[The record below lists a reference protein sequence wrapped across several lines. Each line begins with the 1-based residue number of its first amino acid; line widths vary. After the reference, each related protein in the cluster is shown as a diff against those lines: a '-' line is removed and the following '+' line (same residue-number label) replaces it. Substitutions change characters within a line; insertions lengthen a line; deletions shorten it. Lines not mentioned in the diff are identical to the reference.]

1 MEVGI
6 GHHGEPGIEVCP
18 LESAASV
25 ARRMTKI
32 VCDDLPFLP
41 GDETV
46 VLLSGLGATPL
57 MELYILYDEVQR
69 ILASMEIS
77 VHRAYVGNYFT
88 SLEMSGASL
97 TVMKLN
103 DRLKT
108 LIDLDVY
115 SVGLKQQQG

>member
-1 MEVGI
+1 
-6 GHHGEPGIEVCP
+6 
-18 LESAASV
+18 
-25 ARRMTKI
+25 MTKI

-69 ILASMEIS
+69 ALASMEIS

-88 SLEMSGASL
+88 SLEMNGASL
-97 TVMKLN
+97 VQL
-103 DRLKT
+103 RA
-108 LIDLDVY
+108 
-115 SVGLKQQQG
+115 GLHRRHLRPG